1 MILNTTL
8 NKYNEAIFILFSILF
23 VFWSCKGGHSQFT
36 NQNQSQRIILK
47 YNNIELY
54 KYTDRD
60 SVINFV
66 GMDIHGKFNDT
77 VSLRYYEPEILL
89 KDFNQD
95 GINDVLVI
103 FNFSDNHILYKYW
116 MYLSD
121 KGSLTKP
128 QVNHHGKKQSFFN
141 SKDLINYNMILADSL
156 IGFCHYYNT
165 FTLYKINCTDI
176 IPIVQISRDSSYFN
190 TITHWNQDNYDW
202 GENKPISQNDK
213 KWLILTTQY
222 WNIFPVGEWYR
233 LNYDE

>member
-1 MILNTTL
+1 M
-8 NKYNEAIFILFSILF
+8 KLFF
-23 VFWSCKGGHSQFT
+23 TNCVCVFWSCKGEQGQFT
-36 NQNQSQRIILK
+36 NQNQSQKNIFK
-47 YNNIELY
+47 HNNIELY

-66 GMDIHGKFNDT
+66 GMDIHGKFRDT

-95 GINDVLVI
+95 GANDILII
-103 FNFSDNHILYKYW
+103 FNFSDNHLLYKYW

-128 QVNHHGKKQSFFN
+128 QVKYHEKKYSFFN
-141 SKDLINYNMILADSL
+141 SKELINYNMVIVDTL

-165 FTLYKINCTDI
+165 FSLYKINGTDMN
-176 IPIVQISRDSSYFN
+176 PLVQISRDSSDFN
-190 TITHWNQDNYDW
+190 TIAYWNQDSSDW
-202 GENKPISQNDK
+202 GENRTISEADK
-213 KWLILTTQY
+213 KWLTVTEQH
-222 WNIFPVGEWYR
+222 WNVFPVGEWNI